1 MKKYFTLSNIY
12 TVSKI
17 IFMFVF
23 LYLFYIQTYD
33 ISNEIYNLRMKIDD
47 IDTELSRISDI
58 TSDLANISYHTAE
71 MMVSLDGIKK
81 RIR

>member
-12 TVSKI
+12 TVLKI

-58 TSDLANISYHTAE
+58 TSDLSNISYHTAE

>member
-1 MKKYFTLSNIY
+1 MIDKIFKVVMMICA
-12 TVSKI
+12 I
-17 IFMFVF
+17 IFV
-23 LYLFYIQTYD
+23 YLFYIQTYD

-47 IDTELSRISDI
+47 IDTELSRLSDI

>member
-1 MKKYFTLSNIY
+1 MIDKIFKVVMMICT
-12 TVSKI
+12 I
-17 IFMFVF
+17 IFV
-23 LYLFYIQTYD
+23 YLFYIQTYD

-47 IDTELSRISDI
+47 IDTELSRLSDI

-71 MMVSLDGIKK
+71 MMISLDGIKK

>member
-1 MKKYFTLSNIY
+1 MIDKIFKVVMMICT
-12 TVSKI
+12 I
-17 IFMFVF
+17 IFV
-23 LYLFYIQTYD
+23 YLFYIQTYD

-47 IDTELSRISDI
+47 IDTELSRLSDI